1 MSLFRMPEVEIR
13 TIEIIQSNFLW
24 GSADLNKKLHMV
36 NWDKIKQDKE
46 IGGLGIRVLKEMNE
60 ALSLEW

>member
-1 MSLFRMPEVEIR
+1 
-13 TIEIIQSNFLW
+13 
-24 GSADLNKKLHMV
+24 MV

-60 ALSLEW
+60 ALSLKWWWRFGTEKEALWRRLLNSKYHIDFGIG